1 MRKIADSTVRRLSL
15 YLRFLEEFEGQG
27 IETISSGALAERAG
41 TTSAQVRKD
50 LSFFGSFGKRG
61 LGYSVVELAQSLRQI
76 LGLTRRYRVVLIGAG
91 KIGSALVQ
99 NRGFRRQGFEFVS
112 IFDRDPGKIGE
123 QLGGVRVEDVA
134 YLEASLGKHPADIAV
149 VVTPA
154 EVAQSVA
161 DRLVGLGIKSILNF
175 APLQLVV
182 PADVN
187 VKTVNFALELE
198 ALAYHLANPN

>member
-27 IETISSGALAERAG
+27 IETISSGALAGRAG

-61 LGYSVVELAQSLRQI
+61 LGYFVAELAHALRQI
-76 LGLTRRYRVVLIGAG
+76 LGLTRPYRVALIGAG

-99 NRGFRRQGFEFVS
+99 NRGFRRHGFEFVS
-112 IFDRDPGKIGE
+112 IFDRDPGKIGQE
-123 QLGGVRVEDVA
+123 LGGVRVEDVA
-134 YLEASLGKHPADIAV
+134 HLEASLGKHPADIAV
-149 VVTPA
+149 LVTPA

-161 DRLVGLGIKSILNF
+161 DRLVELGIKSILNF

-182 PADVN
+182 PTNVT

>member
-27 IETISSGALAERAG
+27 IETISSGALAGRAG

-61 LGYSVVELAQSLRQI
+61 LGYSVAELAQALRQI
-76 LGLTRRYRVVLIGAG
+76 LGLTRPYRVALIGAG

-99 NRGFRRQGFEFVS
+99 NRGFRRHGFEFVS

-123 QLGGVRVEDVA
+123 ELGGVRVENVA

-149 VVTPA
+149 LVTPA

-182 PADVN
+182 PADVT